1 MSKTLSLEELLAA
14 PAARSITKRVEIPEW
29 GGSMVLCALSE
40 AKRQQFLRDAANA
53 EKDETNLDMFEVSLL
68 ANCIVEPEMSLEA
81 ARQLQE
87 KATGVVRYL
96 LSEIYDLSGL
106 TRLGSISKRAVE
118 QAEKSFRK

>member
-1 MSKTLSLEELLAA
+1 
-14 PAARSITKRVEIPEW
+14 
-29 GGSMVLCALSE
+29 
-40 AKRQQFLRDAANA
+40 
-53 EKDETNLDMFEVSLL
+53 
-68 ANCIVEPEMSLEA
+68 MSLEA